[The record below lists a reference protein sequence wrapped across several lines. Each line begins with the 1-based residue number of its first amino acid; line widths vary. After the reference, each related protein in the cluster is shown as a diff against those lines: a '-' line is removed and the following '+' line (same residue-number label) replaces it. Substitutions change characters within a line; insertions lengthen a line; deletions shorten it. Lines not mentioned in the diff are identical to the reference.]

1 MVTWEEMKEYH
12 KELANKYREDFH
24 QHRSGGWIEN
34 TAKVTR
40 SIVAGQSL
48 ILGNAN
54 VDLCELRDQ
63 SIIKDKATVVRSY
76 LAGWARVE
84 DNAFVDQSTIS
95 CESIIKGNADVRET
109 TVIDRSMIIDNA
121 NVEKSR
127 VSGESI
133 IKGVSTLIQCNVHTA
148 MININE
154 CAVQTTLY
162 LSAYDNVPVTINTE
176 LLGYAVSFDANI
188 VRIGCKRRPLDWW
201 KKNAKEIRKDY
212 VVNIAEQDVD
222 KVIEAIRL
230 LQEVYKRN
238 TGD

>member
-1 MVTWEEMKEYH
+1 MVTWEEMKVYH

-54 VDLCELRDQ
+54 VDLCELRGQ
-63 SIIKDKATVVRSY
+63 SVVKDKATVVRSY

-95 CESIIKGNADVRET
+95 YESAIKGNADVRET
-109 TVIDRSMIIDNA
+109 TIIDCSMIMDNA
-121 NVEKSR
+121 KVEKSR
-127 VSGESI
+127 ISGKSI
-133 IKGVSTLIQCNVHTA
+133 IKGISTLIQCNVHAA
-148 MININE
+148 MINING
-154 CAVQTTLY
+154 CAVQVTFNHNVY
-162 LSAYDNVPVTINTE
+162 ESVPVTINTE
-176 LLGYAVSFDANI
+176 LLGYTIGIDANS
-188 VRIGCKRRPLDWW
+188 VRVGCKRKPLDWW

-212 VVNIAEQDVD
+212 PVSIAEQDVD